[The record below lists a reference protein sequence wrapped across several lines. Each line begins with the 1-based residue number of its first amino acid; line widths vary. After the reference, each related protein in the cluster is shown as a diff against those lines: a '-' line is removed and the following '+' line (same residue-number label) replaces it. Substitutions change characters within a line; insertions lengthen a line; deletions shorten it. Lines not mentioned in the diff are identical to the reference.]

1 MRHAVYFAPAAGS
14 ILEERAAAWLGRDL
28 LGRPVARPE
37 VPGVRAERLEAI
49 TAPPRHY
56 GFHATLKPPF
66 ALAEGATVEDLT
78 AALEDFAAP
87 RASFAVPQ
95 PRVEALG
102 DFLALRTDSVALDD
116 LAADCVRA
124 FDFFRGPQS
133 EAEIAKRRAGGLSRR
148 QEDMLARWGYPYVM
162 DQFRFHMTL
171 TGALPDPAEREA
183 VAAWLRT
190 WFSPA
195 LNGPLTVREIALYTQ
210 TDRAAPFTLTRRF
223 PFMAGKRP

>member
-28 LGRPVARPE
+28 QGRPVARPP
-37 VPGVRAERLEAI
+37 VPGVQAEHLDTL

-66 ALAEGATVEDLT
+66 ALAEGTTLDELV
-78 AALEDFAAP
+78 AALEDFV
-87 RASFAVPQ
+87 RERSSFAVPQ

-102 DFLALRTDSVALDD
+102 SFLALRTDSVALDD

-133 EAEIAKRRAGGLSRR
+133 EAELAKRRAGGLSRR

-171 TGALPDPAEREA
+171 TGPIADEAERA
-183 VAAWLRT
+183 TLATWLSE
-190 WFSPA
+190 WLAPA
-195 LNGPLTVREIALYTQ
+195 LNGPLTIKEIALYSQ
-210 TDRAAPFTLTRRF
+210 VDRSAPFTLTRRF
-223 PFMAGKRP
+223 PFAAGRRP